1 MAGSF
6 SSLNRRL
13 RPVWL
18 IALVVVFSGAVNA
31 AAFWAS
37 TDSSLP
43 ATAFGDLLQHG
54 STPVAQAAGP
64 TSVDVDFTRGSTM
77 GGREVTSYLISRYD
91 SPSATTATDS
101 FTCAWPSSTVL
112 DCSETGVE
120 DGAWYYAV
128 TPRIAGSLWH
138 GIESAKSSGVTIDT
152 TAPGPPSTPDLVAA
166 SDSGTS
172 NSDNLTNVTTPTF
185 TGSAEAGA
193 TVKIFAGAL
202 EVGSGTATGSV
213 YLIQVS
219 ALSPGAHVITATA
232 TDGFGNVSGPSAGL
246 SGTIDTSVPAPSA
259 PDLTVAS
266 DSGSSDSDNL
276 TKVTTP
282 TFTGTADSGSTV
294 RLYAGAVEVGSGTAT
309 GGNYSIAV
317 STLSQG
323 VHSITARA
331 TDVAGN
337 VSVASGALAVTI
349 DTTAP
354 VVTETVIAK
363 QTGYLKGAI
372 KQAGS
377 YFVYA
382 NITGATGATVTA
394 DVSSATTGATSVV
407 LTAGTYSAEGLV
419 YNYRSGAQNVVSP
432 LSEGL
437 KSYSIT
443 STDPAGNAQTQS
455 SYNVN
460 VDNTRPLATDV
471 QTANGGSTAG
481 RAQPGDTITFT
492 FNEKIDP
499 QSILN
504 GWAGTGA
511 TGPVVVRLLD
521 GGCVKILISLNCD
534 NDSLVFYNAAN
545 SVQLP
550 LGSVDLKNPGYNG
563 DCGLLSCTRDPL
575 YYGATGTP
583 STMVQSG
590 NSITITLGTESTPG
604 NGNAITEGSNG
615 TMTWSLSNMSF
626 DAAGNLL
633 SGTSVNES
641 GSGDR
646 EF

>member
-1 MAGSF
+1 
-6 SSLNRRL
+6 L
-13 RPVWL
+13 
-18 IALVVVFSGAVNA
+18 
-31 AAFWAS
+31 
-37 TDSSLP
+37 
-43 ATAFGDLLQHG
+43 
-54 STPVAQAAGP
+54 
-64 TSVDVDFTRGSTM
+64 TS
-77 GGREVTSYLISRYD
+77 
-91 SPSATTATDS
+91 
-101 FTCAWPSSTVL
+101 
-112 DCSETGVE
+112 
-120 DGAWYYAV
+120 
-128 TPRIAGSLWH
+128 
-138 GIESAKSSGVTIDT
+138 
-152 TAPGPPSTPDLVAA
+152 
-166 SDSGTS
+166 
-172 NSDNLTNVTTPTF
+172 
-185 TGSAEAGA
+185 
-193 TVKIFAGAL
+193 
-202 EVGSGTATGSV
+202 
-213 YLIQVS
+213 
-219 ALSPGAHVITATA
+219 
-232 TDGFGNVSGPSAGL
+232 
-246 SGTIDTSVPAPSA
+246 
-259 PDLTVAS
+259 
-266 DSGSSDSDNL
+266 
-276 TKVTTP
+276 P

-294 RLYAGAVEVGSGTAT
+294 KIYAGVVEVGSGTAT

-337 VSVASGALAVTI
+337 VSVASGALALTV

-363 QTGYLKGAI
+363 QTGFLAGAI

-377 YFVYA
+377 YYVYA
-382 NITGATGATVTA
+382 NITGGAGATVTA
-394 DVSSATTGATSVV
+394 DVSTATTGATSVV
-407 LTAGTYSAEGLV
+407 LTAGSYSAEGLV
-419 YNYRSGAQNVVSP
+419 YNYRSAAQTVVSP
-432 LSEGL
+432 LSEGS

-455 SYNVN
+455 SYNVT

-471 QTANGGSTAG
+471 QTANGGSTVG

-504 GWAGTGA
+504 GWTGTAATGA
-511 TGPVVVRLLD
+511 VVVRLLD
-521 GGCVKILISLNCD
+521 GGCLKVLISLNCAD
-534 NDSLVFYNAAN
+534 DSLVIYNGAN
-545 SVQLP
+545 SAQLP

-583 STMVQSG
+583 SAMAQAG

-604 NGNAITEGSNG
+604 NGNAITEGNNG
-615 TMTWSLSNMSF
+615 TMTWSLSNLSY

-633 SGTSVNES
+633 SGTSVNET